1 MTYQPA
7 ASVRRI
13 AHAAGVL
20 VWVLMASACNNAP
33 LEGVAQSSPCP
44 KSDASI
50 WPATYTSDALPVGAC
65 RSDAKCSL
73 TIVDPCPIAGHQGPW
88 DGYECSCVNGAW
100 SCTKTSPGSGYCPKE
115 LGTDAG
121 QVTDATRDAAGLSPD

>member
-1 MTYQPA
+1 MNQSA
-7 ASVRRI
+7 ACTRRI
-13 AHAAGVL
+13 AHAATVL
-20 VWVLMASACNNAP
+20 GCALMASACNNNAP
-33 LEGVAQSSPCP
+33 LEDVAQSSPCP

-50 WPATYTSDALPVGAC
+50 WPATYTSDALPVGVC

-73 TIVDPCPIAGHQGPW
+73 TIVDPCAIAGHQGPW

-115 LGTDAG
+115 LATDAG
-121 QVTDATRDAAGLSPD
+121 QLTDASRDAPGLSPD